1 MIQREF
7 YTQRKDGVKLYRTY
21 SDAGMMLRQNET
33 GAEYAEAVD
42 VADAPYTYTE
52 TDKLATDDFDPETA
66 SPEQLRERLADTET
80 AAKIL
85 LGEGEA

>member
-1 MIQREF
+1 MIQRKF

-21 SDAGMMLRQNET
+21 SDAGMMIRQNET

-42 VADAPYTYTE
+42 VTDAPYTYEETE
-52 TDKLATDDFDPETA
+52 MKIQTDDADDTA
-66 SPEQLRERLADTET
+66 VLRERLADAET

-85 LGEGEA
+85 LGEAD

>member
-21 SDAGMMLRQNET
+21 SDAGMMIRQNET
-33 GAEYAEAVD
+33 GAEYAEAID
-42 VADAPYTYTE
+42 VEGASYTYTE
-52 TDKLATDDFDPETA
+52 TETRIPAEEAAEDTDA
-66 SPEQLRERLADTET
+66 LRARLADAET

-85 LGEGEA
+85 LGEAE

>member
-1 MIQREF
+1 MIVREF
-7 YTQRKDGVKLYRTY
+7 YRTRKDGVSLYRTY
-21 SDAGMMLRQNET
+21 SDAGYMIRQNET

-52 TDKLATDDFDPETA
+52 TETRIPA
-66 SPEQLRERLADTET
+66 EEAAEDADALRARLADAET

-85 LGEGEA
+85 LGEAE